1 MIFLLLLIP
10 GRRRRRRQRSRAAGV
25 VQATSRPRGSS
36 DADTAVWVWLLAA
49 GLSSP
54 RGTCLAA
61 CCRGSGTCTT
71 RGEGECAAKEESEMY
86 VTAAK
91 RSSAYVVLLLP
102 FAALSRRLRPPRLCA
117 GGRVAATPQRNVPDY
132 RCLSVA
138 CRRRAI
144 ALPCPGCGRASRS
157 YLVWITQELS
167 LTTHVRVPSGSC
179 SPGAWDR
186 ASCRVTESLAFD
198 HF

>member
-1 MIFLLLLIP
+1 MIFLLLLIT

-36 DADTAVWVWLLAA
+36 DADTAVWVWLLAS

-71 RGEGECAAKEESEMY
+71 RGEGR
-86 VTAAK
+86 VRGQRGK
-91 RSSAYVVLLLP
+91 RDVCYCRERRNVLVPPSSSFCLSGGFLVASSADVRGRACGRN
-102 FAALSRRLRPPRLCA
+102 AAAERTGASP
-117 GGRVAATPQRNVPDY
+117 
-132 RCLSVA
+132 S

-144 ALPCPGCGRASRS
+144 ALPCPGCGRASRR

-167 LTTHVRVPSGSC
+167 LTSHDSRPCSVRLVLAG
-179 SPGAWDR
+179 SPGP
-186 ASCRVTESLAFD
+186 TEPVAV
-198 HF
+198 

>member
-1 MIFLLLLIP
+1 MLDVYNTRNQGNRQQATNSRVRFVRTNSRSFQTGPEADMIFLLLLIT

-36 DADTAVWVWLLAA
+36 DADTAVWVWLLAS

-71 RGEGECAAKEESEMY
+71 RGEGECAAKEDSVMY

-91 RSSAYVVLLLP
+91 RSSAYFVLLLP
-102 FAALSRRLRPPRLCA
+102 FAALSRRLRPPRL
-117 GGRVAATPQRNVPDY
+117 
-132 RCLSVA
+132 
-138 CRRRAI
+138 
-144 ALPCPGCGRASRS
+144 
-157 YLVWITQELS
+157 
-167 LTTHVRVPSGSC
+167 
-179 SPGAWDR
+179 
-186 ASCRVTESLAFD
+186 
-198 HF
+198 